1 MRYLNILPH
10 AKLIQNNSSLP
21 WLFSTIGM
29 LFSILSG
36 FVIQSKW
43 NTWNELLDATH
54 GEVTSLLQ
62 LESLSHHFP
71 KKIQTEISEKIITYL
86 KLIIEE
92 SENNMTLG
100 QRSDQVDKAVLELE
114 ETIFNI
120 DYSQHPQIGSLAFD
134 LVRSCMEYREKR
146 LQNFAHQL
154 PVGVK
159 FFLVATMVSTIATS
173 LFIGVTSLAYDY
185 LFTSLIALLAYGI
198 FLLIDDL
205 DHPYR
210 PGQWHLSAKDYRKL
224 LEKIESG
231 KE

>member
-1 MRYLNILPH
+1 MI
-10 AKLIQNNSSLP
+10 
-21 WLFSTIGM
+21 
-29 LFSILSG
+29 FSIISG

-62 LESLSHHFP
+62 LQNLSHHFP
-71 KKIQTEISEKIITYL
+71 KKIQSDITEKIINYL
-86 KLIIEE
+86 QLIIEE
-92 SENNMTLG
+92 SDSNMNLG
-100 QRSDQVDKAVLELE
+100 QRSDQVDTAALELE

-120 DYSQHPQIGSLAFD
+120 DYSEHPQIGSLAFD
-134 LVRSCMEYREKR
+134 LVRTCMEYREKR

-159 FFLVATMVSTIATS
+159 FFLIATMVSTIATS

-198 FLLIDDL
+198 YLLIDDL

-210 PGQWHLSAKDYRKL
+210 PGQWHLSTKDYKKL
-224 LEKIESG
+224 LEKIKSE
-231 KE
+231 K